1 MEKTLEVRTLI
12 DDFKQVVDKITQAL
26 EQRES
31 LFQSLESLHQ
41 QCREMLGEIV
51 EKNHQ
56 TDYVLDFIKNVA
68 KQTNLLGLNA
78 AIEAARSGESG
89 RGFAVVAE
97 EIRKLSNHSEEAV
110 KGIASFLHQIGEGV
124 KEVEAVVEKG
134 GGVSREILA
143 SEKEFSNNL
152 SSLRDAIGS
161 LEELIK

>member
-1 MEKTLEVRTLI
+1 MDKSLEVRTVI
-12 DDFKQVVDKITQAL
+12 EEFNQVMDKITQAL

-110 KGIASFLHQIGEGV
+110 RGIASFLHQIGEGV
-124 KEVEAVVEKG
+124 EEVGTVIEKYG
-134 GGVSREILA
+134 NVSREILI
-143 SEKEFSNNL
+143 SEEDVSTNL
-152 SSLRDAIGS
+152 SSLRGEIVR
-161 LEELIK
+161 LEELIG